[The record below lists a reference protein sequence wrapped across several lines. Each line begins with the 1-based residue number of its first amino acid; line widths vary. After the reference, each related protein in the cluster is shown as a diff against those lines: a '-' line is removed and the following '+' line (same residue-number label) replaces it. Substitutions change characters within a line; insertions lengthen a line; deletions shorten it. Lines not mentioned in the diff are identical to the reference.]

1 MVGQESNRK
10 NIIGNRMKPAKCLP
24 VCKHSVNP
32 VFSHSFSSATFAT
45 KNMWNLKA
53 FELIYSRYE
62 SSGLKVRDF
71 CANEVINEAKF
82 YYWQKKLRKSKL
94 PAQNFV
100 PIVLDSELPVSGLP
114 CPPSADISASVMPSP
129 EYEILYPCGTSLR
142 VKGIVDAELLKVLLQ
157 LIR

>member
-1 MVGQESNRK
+1 
-10 NIIGNRMKPAKCLP
+10 
-24 VCKHSVNP
+24 
-32 VFSHSFSSATFAT
+32 
-45 KNMWNLKA
+45 MWNLKA
-53 FELIYSRYE
+53 FESIYSRYE

-82 YYWQKKLRKSKL
+82 YYWQKKLRESKL

-100 PIVLDSELPVSGLP
+100 PIVLDSKLPVSSLP
-114 CPPSADISASVMPSP
+114 CPTSADISASVMPFP

-142 VKGIVDAELLKVLLQ
+142 VKGTVDAELLKVLLQ